1 MGERPP
7 GYAEAATPQAPPSF
21 VRSLP
26 GAPEATDELN
36 FDRTRLSAVRRFVGE
51 AAELAGVSGGRRSDV
66 VLAASE
72 LAANSILHGGGRGR
86 VRVWAEPDAFVCEVA
101 DRGHI
106 DDTSIG
112 RRRPSPDQI
121 NGRGLWIVS
130 QVCDQVQVR
139 TGADGSVVRVRM
151 NLN

>member
-1 MGERPP
+1 M
-7 GYAEAATPQAPPSF
+7 AAA
-21 VRSLP
+21 
-26 GAPEATDELN
+26 GAAC
-36 FDRTRLSAVRRFVGE
+36 GC
-51 AAELAGVSGGRRSDV
+51 GR
-66 VLAASE
+66 
-72 LAANSILHGGGRGR
+72 
-86 VRVWAEPDAFVCEVA
+86 EPDAFVCEVA